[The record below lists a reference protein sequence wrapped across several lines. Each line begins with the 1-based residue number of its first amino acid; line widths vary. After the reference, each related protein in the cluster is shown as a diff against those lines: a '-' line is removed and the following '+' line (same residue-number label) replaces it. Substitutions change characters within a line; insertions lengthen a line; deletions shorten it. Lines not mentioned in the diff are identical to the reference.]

1 MIVVLKIGIKALE
14 RIIRSVKTLNK
25 QAQLFLEYYAKNYE
39 NKVKKNHFFF
49 FLVFFYDYI
58 YFRTCETFGDV

>member
-39 NKVKKNHFFF
+39 NKVKKIIF
-49 FLVFFYDYI
+49 FL
-58 YFRTCETFGDV
+58 FGFLL